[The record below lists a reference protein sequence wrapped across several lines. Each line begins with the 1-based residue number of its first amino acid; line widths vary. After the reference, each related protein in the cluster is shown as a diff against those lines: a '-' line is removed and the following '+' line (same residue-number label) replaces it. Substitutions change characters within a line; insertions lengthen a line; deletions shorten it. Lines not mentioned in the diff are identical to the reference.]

1 MRDGAR
7 SPAMDAYGVLSP
19 GDVNW
24 SGSSCWCV
32 CTSNTLLRPLQH
44 ACTRRGTR
52 AFDRKTIALE
62 GAEAQ
67 QNSQNHEALEKETC
81 QDGALPPSAASLDD
95 RYLMFG
101 RGQPDAAARPHRS
114 VEDGS
119 PLGTDRDENDV
130 SIGWARSFSFAGTVV
145 IVGFLLVFL
154 RSILVPLVVALFL
167 AYLVRPLA
175 ESISTCRC
183 IPYFRKRQ
191 EAKRREEERGDE
203 EKEPLL
209 SGEVPPSERLVND
222 SRQLIGRVETLLPRW
237 VGVILALILALGVIV
252 GILAAMV
259 VTITSFQAQMPKYRA
274 NALLLWQQLLVW
286 LKVVFNV
293 ELSELQVLPSRVF
306 SIAAGA
312 FLTTSVTLSADLAL
326 VVVFLAFI
334 LLQPPASKSS
344 LRKKVDDSI
353 SRYIILKSL
362 ISFSVSIFI
371 YVVLAAVAFPLALFV
386 ALATFVLNFV
396 PSLGPTISTLL
407 VVPII
412 FLDNLAPY
420 RCVIALL
427 VPFLVHIAVGNIL
440 EPWLFGQEFS
450 MNPVIILFSLGVWY
464 IVWGTVGARPR
475 HPSPLRPR
483 PSPLRTRPSP
493 RRASIAPRAR
503 CRCRSAPVCWVCRA
517 AITSRAVTSPAVT
530 SRAPLAR
537 QARCWPCRSPASC
550 ASCPTT

>member
-1 MRDGAR
+1 MH
-7 SPAMDAYGVLSP
+7 P
-19 GDVNW
+19 G
-24 SGSSCWCV
+24 
-32 CTSNTLLRPLQH
+32 P
-44 ACTRRGTR
+44 
-52 AFDRKTIALE
+52 
-62 GAEAQ
+62 
-67 QNSQNHEALEKETC
+67 
-81 QDGALPPSAASLDD
+81 ALPPSLFRRVVPLDD
-95 RYLMFG
+95 RHLMLG
-101 RGQPDAAARPHRS
+101 RGQPDAASRPHRS

-119 PLGTDRDENDV
+119 PLGTDRDGNDV

-191 EAKRREEERGDE
+191 EAKSREEERGDE

-209 SGEVPPSERLVND
+209 SGAVPPSERLVND

-306 SIAAGA
+306 SMAAGA

-353 SRYIILKSL
+353 SRYIILKSV

-371 YVVLAAVAFPLALFV
+371 YLVLAAVAFPLALFV

-412 FLDNLAPY
+412 FLDNLEPY

-427 VPFLVHIAVGNIL
+427 VPFLVHVAVGNML

-483 PSPLRTRPSP
+483 PSP
-493 RRASIAPRAR
+493 RRASLAPHPLPLPLR
-503 CRCRSAPVCWVCRA
+503 
-517 AITSRAVTSPAVT
+517 PAVGFAARPCSHALAGPHRSLPLEPNACTLGTTGAMLAVPLT
-530 SRAPLAR
+530 SVLRILSNHLIENNIGMPYIAAVSSLLEGRSLDLSLSRQNANEEGGADMGAEYPILAEYADS
-537 QARCWPCRSPASC
+537 QAKKS
-550 ASCPTT
+550 

>member
-1 MRDGAR
+1 MFGKGQSEA
-7 SPAMDAYGVLSP
+7 A
-19 GDVNW
+19 
-24 SGSSCWCV
+24 
-32 CTSNTLLRPLQH
+32 LRP
-44 ACTRRGTR
+44 
-52 AFDRKTIALE
+52 D
-62 GAEAQ
+62 
-67 QNSQNHEALEKETC
+67 
-81 QDGALPPSAASLDD
+81 
-95 RYLMFG
+95 
-101 RGQPDAAARPHRS
+101 RS
-114 VEDGS
+114 VEDG
-119 PLGTDRDENDV
+119 PLGSDRDENDV

-183 IPYFRKRQ
+183 IPYFRRRHN
-191 EAKRREEERGDE
+191 AALRREEEQADE

-237 VGVILALILALGVIV
+237 VGVMLALILALGVIV

-259 VTITSFQAQMPKYRA
+259 VTITSFQAQLPKYRA
-274 NALLLWQQLLVW
+274 NAQLLWQQLLGW

-306 SIAAGA
+306 SSAAGA
-312 FLTTSVTLSADLAL
+312 FLTTSVTLTTDLAL

-334 LLQPPASKSS
+334 LLQAPASKSS

-362 ISFSVSIFI
+362 ISFSVSIFV
-371 YVVLAAVAFPLALFV
+371 YLVLVAVAFPLALFV

-427 VPFLVHIAVGNIL
+427 VPFLVHLCVGNIL

-464 IVWGTVGARPR
+464 ILWGTVGARPR
-475 HPSPLRPR
+475 RPAPRPLPLRPEF
-483 PSPLRTRPSP
+483 
-493 RRASIAPRAR
+493 I
-503 CRCRSAPVCWVCRA
+503 CCG
-517 AITSRAVTSPAVT
+517 RAVMPRT
-530 SRAPLAR
+530 PLAR
-537 QARCWPCRSPASC
+537 QARCWPCRSQASC

>member
-1 MRDGAR
+1 MIFGR
-7 SPAMDAYGVLSP
+7 
-19 GDVNW
+19 
-24 SGSSCWCV
+24 
-32 CTSNTLLRPLQH
+32 RPDP
-44 ACTRRGTR
+44 TPPSRRGS
-52 AFDRKTIALE
+52 E
-62 GAEAQ
+62 EYG
-67 QNSQNHEALEKETC
+67 
-81 QDGALPPSAASLDD
+81 
-95 RYLMFG
+95 
-101 RGQPDAAARPHRS
+101 
-114 VEDGS
+114 
-119 PLGTDRDENDV
+119 LGTTDTDRNDV
-130 SIGWARSFSFAGTVV
+130 SVGWARSFSFAGTVL

-154 RSILVPLVVALFL
+154 RSILVPFVAALFL

-175 ESISTCRC
+175 ESISACRC
-183 IPYFRKRQ
+183 IPFFRKRHEAAMLKEQ
-191 EAKRREEERGDE
+191 EDE
-203 EKEPLL
+203 EKEPLMG
-209 SGEVPPSERLVND
+209 GEGEKGATPGRRRLLQDVPKD
-222 SRQLIGRVETLLPRW
+222 SRQLIGRVETLLPKW
-237 VGVILALILALGVIV
+237 VGVMLALILALGVIA

-274 NALLLWQQLLVW
+274 NAQVLWQQLLEW
-286 LKVVFNV
+286 LKTVFNV
-293 ELSELQVLPSRVF
+293 DLSELQALPSRVF
-306 SIAAGA
+306 STAAGA
-312 FLTTSVTLSADLAL
+312 FLTTSVSMVTDLML

-344 LRKKVDDSI
+344 LRKKVDDAI
-353 SRYIILKSL
+353 SRYIILKSV

-371 YVVLAAVAFPLALFV
+371 YLVLAAVAFPLALFV

-464 IVWGTVGARPR
+464 IVWGTVGARPH

-483 PSPLRTRPSP
+483 PSP
-493 RRASIAPRAR
+493 RRASIAPHPLPLPRPRPRPLPLPLRPGVGLAAR
-503 CRCRSAPVCWVCRA
+503 PCSHVACVH
-517 AITSRAVTSPAVT
+517 
-530 SRAPLAR
+530 PLAR

>member
-1 MRDGAR
+1 
-7 SPAMDAYGVLSP
+7 
-19 GDVNW
+19 
-24 SGSSCWCV
+24 
-32 CTSNTLLRPLQH
+32 
-44 ACTRRGTR
+44 
-52 AFDRKTIALE
+52 
-62 GAEAQ
+62 
-67 QNSQNHEALEKETC
+67 
-81 QDGALPPSAASLDD
+81 
-95 RYLMFG
+95 MFG
-101 RGQPDAAARPHRS
+101 RGQPDAASRPHRS
-114 VEDGS
+114 VEDGT

-483 PSPLRTRPSP
+483 PLPSP
-493 RRASIAPRAR
+493 P
-503 CRCRSAPVCWVCRA
+503 PF
-517 AITSRAVTSPAVT
+517 TSPPSPFTSPRVNRTPPAAAAAPPRCVGFAARPCSHVACALGATGAMLAVPLT
-530 SRAPLAR
+530 SVLRILSNHLIENNIGMPYIAAVSSLLEGRSLDLSLSRQRATEEGGGDMGAEYPLVSEYAD
-537 QARCWPCRSPASC
+537 SPKTS
-550 ASCPTT
+550 